1 MFSRCQ
7 SSEVR
12 ISLFHVSRDSIR
24 IPPTISAT
32 FRVKYAEFVFHPNQ
46 PQLISHNPR
55 ITKPTP
61 LILNPKLPLHQP
73 FSNSLRYPPV
83 IPKVTG
89 RLRNVCIIRPYA
101 VFMKAMMS

>member
-61 LILNPKLPLHQP
+61 LILNPKLPPLSAAFFQLTSLPSRHP
-73 FSNSLRYPPV
+73 KSNGT
-83 IPKVTG
+83 VT
-89 RLRNVCIIRPYA
+89 
-101 VFMKAMMS
+101 

>member
-1 MFSRCQ
+1 MFSKCQ

-12 ISLFHVSRDSIR
+12 TSLFHVSRDSIR
-24 IPPTISAT
+24 IPPTIST
-32 FRVKYAEFVFHPNQ
+32 IFRVKYAESVFHPDQ

-61 LILNPKLPLHQP
+61 LILNPNP
-73 FSNSLRYPPV
+73 FPSAFFNLLRYPPV